1 MTFFIIADDNSIDG
15 FEALKKSKQM
25 MKGYK
30 WKYFCL
36 NLRFLGWL
44 VLCILSLGIGFL
56 WLIPYVQVTNANF
69 YEDIKDSALEN
80 E

>member
-1 MTFFIIADDNSIDG
+1 
-15 FEALKKSKQM
+15 